1 MHILSNSLVLYPYE
15 LLFTSYGIL
24 LSYNAISQ
32 LERFLISNRDE
43 YLKYSNKNYT
53 AEQKQYNNWLTERL
67 LEVADQHHF
76 VFDSED
82 FNFVAVRDRI
92 RCYYKSYVQTARKRG
107 ILSPAPPQTTT
118 GGTNTSSS
126 SGKKATKGKTKT
138 KGEPLAKKPKLKDK
152 EEKQIETAKRGK
164 ETQPEEEEA
173 DRVTTKNIKLKGKEE
188 GNETDP
194 VKAK

>member
-1 MHILSNSLVLYPYE
+1 MSNSLVLYPYE

-118 GGTNTSSS
+118 GGTSSS
-126 SGKKATKGKTKT
+126 SGKKATKDKTKT

-152 EEKQIETAKRGK
+152 QEKQIETAKRGK